1 MRLVLIRH
9 AHSQHSQHGLIA
21 DLRGCTG
28 LTDVGVQQA
37 HVLANRLHI
46 SAEWQ
51 ECAVVL
57 ASPVRRACQT
67 AGILAHSLSRQPLRE
82 DADLRELLPGAAD
95 GMSWADYQARYGLFD
110 PVAEPDRPFAPGGET
125 WNGFLTRVQTT
136 LHRLAAQ
143 YHGQTIVVVSHAG
156 FIVASL
162 LVLFA
167 IPRPGTDARFEPRH
181 TSITVW
187 ERAADSWCLERYND
201 TWHLDQEQLLKRA
214 G

>member
-1 MRLVLIRH
+1 LPGR
-9 AHSQHSQHGLIA
+9 
-21 DLRGCTG
+21 
-28 LTDVGVQQA
+28 
-37 HVLANRLHI
+37 
-46 SAEWQ
+46 
-51 ECAVVL
+51 
-57 ASPVRRACQT
+57 
-67 AGILAHSLSRQPLRE
+67 PLRE

-95 GMSWADYQARYGLFD
+95 GMTWADYRTRYGMFD

-125 WNGFLTRVQTT
+125 WHEFLRRVQAT

-143 YHGQTIVVVSHAG
+143 YHGQTIVAVSHAG

-167 IPRPGTDARFEPRH
+167 IPRPGTGARFEPRH

-187 ERAADSWCLERYND
+187 ERATDCWCLERYND
-201 TWHLDQEQLLKRA
+201 TWHLDHAHLLKRA